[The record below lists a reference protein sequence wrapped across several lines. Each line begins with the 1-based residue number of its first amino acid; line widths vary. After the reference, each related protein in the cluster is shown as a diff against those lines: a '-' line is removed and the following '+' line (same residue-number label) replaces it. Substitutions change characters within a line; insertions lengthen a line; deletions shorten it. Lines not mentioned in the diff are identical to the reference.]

1 MSSGQGQAAGVLA
14 ARRLRLPP
22 LRAANLPLAAFG
34 MGVSAYLS
42 YIHWRGGAPLCGGL
56 GDCETVQ
63 GSEYAEAAGV
73 PVAALGL
80 AMYAAIFALAAASLL
95 LSPVLA
101 SWSSLSLLG
110 IALAGALYSAYL
122 TWLEIGVIHAIC
134 VWCVASAITVIAIL
148 VIGGIALLRDGVVS
162 S

>member
-1 MSSGQGQAAGVLA
+1 MRPGQAAAVGFLA
-14 ARRLRLPP
+14 SRHLPP
-22 LRAANLPLAAFG
+22 LRAANIPLAAFG

-56 GDCETVQ
+56 GDCEAVQ
-63 GSEYAEAAGV
+63 GSEYAEVAGV

-80 AMYAAIFALAAASLL
+80 AMYATIFVLAAASLL
-95 LSPVLA
+95 LPSALA
-101 SWSSLSLLG
+101 SWSILSLLG
-110 IALAGALYSAYL
+110 IALGGVLYSAYL

-148 VIGGIALLRDGVVS
+148 VIGGIALFRDGVIS
-162 S
+162 R